1 MKTARKM
8 QVMRVSFFKYNARC
22 NKLKFVFTQ
31 KQPLRGALESR
42 LLILV
47 HLLVG
52 YELYEHVISIK
63 KDSEVAEATTS
74 TVSIYP
80 GYCDIGSTGI

>member
-1 MKTARKM
+1 MG
-8 QVMRVSFFKYNARC
+8 VSFFLYDARC

-31 KQPLRGALESR
+31 KQPLTGALESR
-42 LLILV
+42 LLIMV

-52 YELYEHVISIK
+52 NEPYKHVISNN

-74 TVSIYP
+74 IVFILVKTVILP
-80 GYCDIGSTGI
+80 